1 MRALLI
7 SLFILTLT
15 ACSNP
20 KDIVFGPE
28 PRKEMAEKGDEFK
41 KLPEEDRV
49 TLAAYLASVELGK
62 VFKADVKP
70 VTGRTVG
77 EVLVDAKAWK
87 EELKARELAQKAE
100 QQKAEQLAL
109 KVEAERKAIADQIA
123 KSAVVAVI
131 GSKRLPE
138 NYDVGR
144 YSEMLVITY
153 AVQNKSN
160 QAIRQIK
167 GFVTFTDLTG
177 DEIGVVYA
185 NIDQTIPPGKT
196 IQTDTGRGLKLN
208 QFMNEDKERI
218 AGRKFSDMK
227 ATFEAQ
233 SIAFSDG
240 TVIKA
245 PDATE

>member
-1 MRALLI
+1 M
-7 SLFILTLT
+7 
-15 ACSNP
+15 
-20 KDIVFGPE
+20 
-28 PRKEMAEKGDEFK
+28 
-41 KLPEEDRV
+41 
-49 TLAAYLASVELGK
+49 
-62 VFKADVKP
+62 
-70 VTGRTVG
+70 
-77 EVLVDAKAWK
+77 LVDAKAWK